1 MQGFFFVFMTDI
13 RRIIK
18 ERILILD
25 GAMGTM
31 LQKYGFGE
39 KEFRG
44 ELFKDHPGELRGNLD
59 LLSLTQP
66 KAIEEIH
73 RSYLEAGADIIE
85 TNTFSSTT
93 IAMAD
98 YNLESMVYRLN
109 FESASIARKTADEY
123 TRRDPSK
130 PRFVAGSMGPT
141 NKTASISPDVNNP
154 GFRAVDFETLRTA
167 YKQQAEALIDGGVDL
182 LLVETVFDTLNAKAA
197 LFAIEQIKEE
207 RGLDIPVMLSG
218 TITDNSGRTLSGQT
232 VEAFLISVSHF
243 PLFSIG
249 LNCALGADQL
259 RTYIKRLS
267 VATDFNISAHPNA
280 GLPNPFGE
288 YDESP
293 QMMRDVIN
301 TYLEEGL
308 INIVGGCCGTTPE
321 HIRVIAELASQYKPR
336 KSPRNTESDRH
347 LKLSGLESLVVT
359 KETNFV
365 NVGERTNVAG
375 SRKFLRLVKE
385 GKYGEAVEIA
395 RAQVEGGA
403 QIIDVNMDDGLLDGV
418 NAMTEFLNMIASEPD
433 IAKVPVMID
442 SSKWEII
449 EAGLRVLQGKGIV
462 NSISL
467 KEGED
472 AFIHHAGMIRKYGAA
487 VIVMAFDEKGQ
498 ADTFER
504 RIEICRRSY
513 EILVN
518 RVGFPPEDIIF
529 DSNIFPVATG
539 LEEHRKNAVNFFK
552 AAAWIRKNLPFS
564 GISGGVSNVSFS
576 FRGNDTVR
584 EAMHTAFLYHAIH
597 NGMTMGIV
605 NPEMLGIYDDIEKE
619 LLEHVEDVLLDRRDD
634 ATERLLAYAE
644 NIDGTRKTEDKS
656 NPEWRAASLQERI
669 THSLVKGV
677 DEFVELDMEEARNQ
691 VDNPVEVIENYL
703 MTGMD
708 VVGDLF
714 GSGKMFLPQVVK
726 SARVMKRAVAYLL
739 PYIMERGG
747 KEELSRKSSGK
758 IILATVKGD
767 IHDIGKN
774 IVSVVLSCN
783 NFEIVDLGVMVPAEK
798 IIQTAIEEG
807 ADIIGLSGL
816 ITPSLTEMVN
826 VVEEL
831 QRRGLDIP
839 VMVGGATTSK
849 MHTAV
854 KIAPA
859 YSGTAVHVNDASRA
873 VTVAGSIL
881 QRDSKDEYSRGI
893 KEEYEKIRDEFLN
906 SGRESRMLTI
916 DQARANRLSLDW
928 GSYNPPVPVVASVN
942 VIEQP
947 VEELIEYI
955 DWNPFF
961 NLWNIKGS
969 YPDIL
974 KDPHAGKQASILLN
988 DAKAMLQRI
997 VEKKW
1002 LTARGVF
1009 GIFPANTADND
1020 VIEMYGPHSEVIAH
1034 FPTLRQLT
1042 RKTKSGPNLA
1052 LSDYIAPKE
1061 SGKRDY
1067 LGMFCV
1073 SAGFGADQQ
1082 AEYFK
1087 SQLDDYSSIMLKALA
1102 DRLAEAFA
1110 EYLHMRVRKDFWG
1123 YSPDERLTM
1132 EEIIAAEYRG
1142 IRPAPGYPACPE
1154 HKDKKTIWR
1163 VLDVE
1168 KNIGAKLTDNYA
1180 MWPAATVSGF
1190 YFSHPDAKYFGVG
1203 IKNF

>member
-1 MQGFFFVFMTDI
+1 MKDI
-13 RRIIK
+13 RQIIK

-31 LQKYGFGE
+31 LQKYGFSE

-44 ELFKDHPGELRGNLD
+44 ELFKDNPGELKGNLD

-98 YNLESMVYRLN
+98 YNLENLVYRLN
-109 FESASIARKTADEY
+109 FESASLARKTADEY
-123 TRRDPSK
+123 TQRDPSK

-154 GFRAVDFETLRTA
+154 GFRAVDFEDLRIA
-167 YKQQAEALIDGGVDL
+167 YKQQAEALLDGGVDI

-207 RGLDIPVMLSG
+207 RGFDIPVMLSG

-267 VATDFNISAHPNA
+267 VATGFNISVHPNA

-288 YDESP
+288 YDQSP
-293 QMMRDVIN
+293 QMMRDIIHS
-301 TYLEEGL
+301 YLEEGL
-308 INIVGGCCGTTPE
+308 INIVGGCCGTTPD
-321 HIRVIAELASQYKPR
+321 HIREIAELARQYPPR
-336 KSPRNTESDRH
+336 KTPHLSDKERH

-385 GKYGEAVEIA
+385 GKYSEAVEIA
-395 RAQVEGGA
+395 RAQVDGGA

-418 NAMTEFLNMIASEPD
+418 NAMTDFLNMIASEPD

-449 EAGLRVLQGKGIV
+449 EAGLRTLQGKGIV

-504 RIEICRRSY
+504 RIEICGRSY
-513 EILVN
+513 DILVN
-518 RVGFPPEDIIF
+518 KVGFPPEDIIF

-539 LEEHRKNAVNFFK
+539 LDEHRKNAVNFFK
-552 AAAWIRKNLPFS
+552 TAAWIKNNLPCS
-564 GISGGVSNVSFS
+564 GVSGGVSNVSFS

-605 NPEMLGIYDDIEKE
+605 NPEMLGIYDDIDKE
-619 LLEHVEDVLLDRRDD
+619 LLEHVEDVLLDRRED
-634 ATERLLAYAE
+634 ATERLLAFAE
-644 NIDGTRKTEDKS
+644 NIGGNKRIEDKS
-656 NPEWRAASLQERI
+656 NPEWRTASLQERI

-677 DEFVELDMEEARNQ
+677 DEYVEIDMEEARNL

-703 MTGMD
+703 MAGMD

-739 PYIMERGG
+739 PYIMEKGG
-747 KEELSRKSSGK
+747 EDELSRKSSGK

-798 IIQTAIEEG
+798 IIQTAIDEG

-854 KIAPA
+854 KIAPV
-859 YSGTAVHVNDASRA
+859 YSGKAVHVNDASRA

-881 QRDSKDEYSRGI
+881 QKETNEEYFRTI
-893 KEEYEKIRDEFLN
+893 KEEYGKIRNEFLN
-906 SGRESRMLTI
+906 SGRDSRMLTI
-916 DQARANRLSLDW
+916 DQARANRLVLDW
-928 GSYNPPVPVVASVN
+928 SSYNPPVPAMTSVD

-947 VEELIEYI
+947 IEKLIEYI

-961 NLWNIKGS
+961 SLWNIKGN
-969 YPDIL
+969 YPDLL
-974 KDPHAGKQASILLN
+974 KDLNTGKQASILLN
-988 DAKAMLQRI
+988 DAKAMLKDVI
-997 VEKKW
+997 ENKW
-1002 LTARGVF
+1002 LTARGVV
-1009 GIFPANTADND
+1009 GIFPANTSDND
-1020 VIEMYGPHSEVIAH
+1020 VIEIYGTHNEVIAH

-1042 RKTKSGPNLA
+1042 RKTKSGPNLS
-1052 LSDYIAPKE
+1052 LSDYIAPRE

-1067 LGMFCV
+1067 IGMFCV

-1082 AEYFK
+1082 AESFK
-1087 SQLDDYSSIMLKALA
+1087 AQLDDYSSIMLKALA

-1110 EYLHMRVRKDFWG
+1110 EYLHVRVRKEFWG
-1123 YSPDERLTM
+1123 YSPEENLTM
-1132 EEIIAAEYRG
+1132 EEIIAGKYRG

-1163 VLDVE
+1163 LLDVE

-1190 YFSHPDAKYFGVG
+1190 YFSHPDTKYFGVG

>member
-1 MQGFFFVFMTDI
+1 MQRFFFVFMKDI
-13 RRIIK
+13 RHIIK

-39 KEFRG
+39 NEFRG

-66 KAIEEIH
+66 KAIVEIH

-98 YNLESMVYRLN
+98 YNLESLVYRLN
-109 FESASIARKTADEY
+109 FESATLARKTADEY
-123 TRRDPSK
+123 TRKNPSK

-154 GFRAVDFETLRTA
+154 GFRAVDFDALRAA

-259 RTYIKRLS
+259 RTYIRRLS

-288 YDESP
+288 YDQSP
-293 QMMRDVIN
+293 QMMGDIIKS
-301 TYLEEGL
+301 YLEEGL

-321 HIRVIAELASQYKPR
+321 HIKVIAELASQYKPR
-336 KSPRNTESDRH
+336 KSAQNPDRERH

-395 RAQVEGGA
+395 RAQVVGGA

-449 EAGLRVLQGKGIV
+449 EAGLKVLQGKGIV

-504 RIEICRRSY
+504 RIEICGRSY
-513 EILVN
+513 DILVN
-518 RVGFPPEDIIF
+518 KVGFPPEDIIF

-605 NPEMLGIYDDIEKE
+605 NPEMLGIYDDIDKE

-634 ATERLLAYAE
+634 ATERLLAFAE
-644 NIDGTRKTEDKS
+644 NVEGGKRGDDKL
-656 NPEWRAASLQERI
+656 NPEWRTGSLQERI

-677 DEFVELDMEEARNQ
+677 DEFVEADMEEARNL

-726 SARVMKRAVAYLL
+726 SARVMKRAVACLL

-747 KEELSRKSSGK
+747 KDELSRKRSGK

-783 NFEIVDLGVMVPAEK
+783 NFEIVDLGVMVSAEK
-798 IIQTAIEEG
+798 IIQTAIEED

-831 QRRGLDIP
+831 QRRALNIP

-873 VTVAGSIL
+873 VTVAGAIL
-881 QRDSKDEYSRGI
+881 QRDTKEEYSISI
-893 KEEYEKIRDEFLN
+893 KEEYDKIRDEFLN
-906 SGRESRMLTI
+906 SGRESRMLNI
-916 DQARANRLSLDW
+916 DQARANRLLLDW
-928 GSYNPPVPVVASVN
+928 SSYNPPVPAVRSVT

-947 VEELIEYI
+947 IDELIEYI

-961 NLWNIKGS
+961 NLWNIKGN
-969 YPDIL
+969 YPDLL
-974 KDPHAGKQASILLN
+974 KDPHTGKQASILLN
-988 DAKAMLQRI
+988 DAKAMLREI
-997 VEKKW
+997 EEHKW
-1002 LTARGVF
+1002 LTARGVL
-1009 GIFPANTADND
+1009 GIFPANAADND
-1020 VIEMYGPHSEVIAH
+1020 IIEIYGTHNEIIAH

-1042 RKTKSGPNLA
+1042 RKTKSGPNLS

-1082 AEYFK
+1082 AESFK
-1087 SQLDDYSSIMLKALA
+1087 IQLDDYSSILLKALA

-1110 EYLHMRVRKDFWG
+1110 EYLHLKVRKEFWG
-1123 YSPDERLTM
+1123 YSPEERLTM
-1132 EEIIAAEYRG
+1132 DEIIAAKYRG

>member
-1 MQGFFFVFMTDI
+1 MKDI
-13 RRIIK
+13 RQIIK

-31 LQKYGFGE
+31 LQKYGFSE

-44 ELFKDHPGELRGNLD
+44 ELFKDNPGELKGNLD

-98 YNLESMVYRLN
+98 YNLENLVYRLN
-109 FESASIARKTADEY
+109 FESASLARKTADEY
-123 TRRDPSK
+123 TQRDPSK

-154 GFRAVDFETLRTA
+154 GFRAVDFEDLRIA
-167 YKQQAEALIDGGVDL
+167 YKQQAEALLDGGVDI

-207 RGLDIPVMLSG
+207 RGFDIPVMLSG

-267 VATDFNISAHPNA
+267 VAAGFNISVHPNA

-288 YDESP
+288 YDQSP
-293 QMMRDVIN
+293 QMMRDIIHS
-301 TYLEEGL
+301 YLEEGL
-308 INIVGGCCGTTPE
+308 INIVGGCCGTTPD
-321 HIRVIAELASQYKPR
+321 HIREIAELARQYPPR
-336 KSPRNTESDRH
+336 KTPHLSDKERH

-385 GKYGEAVEIA
+385 GKYSEAVEIA
-395 RAQVEGGA
+395 RAQVDGGA

-418 NAMTEFLNMIASEPD
+418 NAMTDFLNMIASEPD

-449 EAGLRVLQGKGIV
+449 EAGLRTLQGKGIV

-504 RIEICRRSY
+504 RIEICGRSY
-513 EILVN
+513 DILVN
-518 RVGFPPEDIIF
+518 KVGFPPEDIIF

-539 LEEHRKNAVNFFK
+539 LDEHRKNAVNFFK
-552 AAAWIRKNLPFS
+552 TAAWIKNNLPYS
-564 GISGGVSNVSFS
+564 GVSGGVSNVSFS

-584 EAMHTAFLYHAIH
+584 ESMHTAFLYHAIH

-605 NPEMLGIYDDIEKE
+605 NPEMLGIYDDIDKE
-619 LLEHVEDVLLDRRDD
+619 LLEHVEDVLLDRRED
-634 ATERLLAYAE
+634 ATERLLAFAE
-644 NIDGTRKTEDKS
+644 NIGGNKRIEDKS
-656 NPEWRAASLQERI
+656 NPEWRTASLQERI

-677 DEFVELDMEEARNQ
+677 DEYVEIDMEEARNL

-703 MTGMD
+703 MAGMD

-739 PYIMERGG
+739 PYIMEKGG
-747 KEELSRKSSGK
+747 EDELSRKSSGK

-798 IIQTAIEEG
+798 IIQTAIDEG

-854 KIAPA
+854 KIAPV
-859 YSGTAVHVNDASRA
+859 YSGKAVHVNDASRA

-881 QRDSKDEYSRGI
+881 QKETNEEYFRTI
-893 KEEYEKIRDEFLN
+893 KEEYGKIRNEFLN
-906 SGRESRMLTI
+906 SGRDSRMLTI
-916 DQARANRLSLDW
+916 DQARANRLVLDW
-928 GSYNPPVPVVASVN
+928 SSYNPPVPAMTSVD

-947 VEELIEYI
+947 IEKLIEYI

-961 NLWNIKGS
+961 SLWNIKGN
-969 YPDIL
+969 YPDLL
-974 KDPHAGKQASILLN
+974 KDLNTGKQASILLN
-988 DAKAMLQRI
+988 DAKAMLKDVI
-997 VEKKW
+997 ENKW
-1002 LTARGVF
+1002 LTSRGVV
-1009 GIFPANTADND
+1009 GIFPANTSDND
-1020 VIEMYGPHSEVIAH
+1020 VIEIYGTHNEVIAH

-1042 RKTKSGPNLA
+1042 RKTKSGPNLS
-1052 LSDYIAPKE
+1052 LSDYIAPRE

-1067 LGMFCV
+1067 IGMFCV

-1082 AEYFK
+1082 AESFK
-1087 SQLDDYSSIMLKALA
+1087 AQLDDYSSIMLKALA

-1110 EYLHMRVRKDFWG
+1110 EYLHVRVRKEFWG
-1123 YSPDERLTM
+1123 YSPEENLTM
-1132 EEIIAAEYRG
+1132 EEIIAGKYRG

-1163 VLDVE
+1163 LLDVE

-1190 YFSHPDAKYFGVG
+1190 YFSHPDTKYFGVG

>member
-1 MQGFFFVFMTDI
+1 MQRFFFVFMKDI
-13 RRIIK
+13 RHIIK

-31 LQKYGFGE
+31 LQKYEFGE

-44 ELFKDHPGELRGNLD
+44 ELFKDHSGELKGNLD

-98 YNLESMVYRLN
+98 YNLESLVYRLN
-109 FESASIARKTADEY
+109 FESACLARKTADEY

-154 GFRAVDFETLRTA
+154 GFRAVDFETLRAA

-207 RGLDIPVMLSG
+207 RGSDIPVMLSG

-259 RTYIKRLS
+259 RTYIRRLS

-288 YDESP
+288 YDQSP
-293 QMMRDVIN
+293 QMMRDILQS
-301 TYLEEGL
+301 YLEEGL

-321 HIRVIAELASQYKPR
+321 HIKAIAELASKYKPR
-336 KSPRNTESDRH
+336 KSAQNTEKERH

-449 EAGLRVLQGKGIV
+449 EAGLKVLQGKGIV

-504 RIEICRRSY
+504 RIEICGRSY

-518 RVGFPPEDIIF
+518 KVGFPPEDIIF

-584 EAMHTAFLYHAIH
+584 EAMHTAFLYHAIR

-619 LLEHVEDVLLDRRDD
+619 LLEQVEDVLLDRRDD

-644 NIDGTRKTEDKS
+644 NIDGTRRTEDKT
-656 NPEWRAASLQERI
+656 NPEWRTGSLQERV

-677 DEFVELDMEEARNQ
+677 DEFVEADMEEARNL

-726 SARVMKRAVAYLL
+726 SARVMKRAVACLL

-747 KEELSRKSSGK
+747 KDELSRKSSGK

-881 QRDSKDEYSRGI
+881 QRDTKEEYSRGI

-906 SGRESRMLTI
+906 SGREARMLTI
-916 DQARANRLSLDW
+916 DQARENRLSLDW
-928 GSYNPPVPVVASVN
+928 SSYNPPVPAVRSVT

-961 NLWNIKGS
+961 NLWNIKGN
-969 YPDIL
+969 YPGLLI
-974 KDPHAGKQASILLN
+974 DPHTGKQASILLN
-988 DAKAMLQRI
+988 DAKAMLREI
-997 VEKKW
+997 VEHKW
-1002 LTARGVF
+1002 LTARGVL

-1132 EEIIAAEYRG
+1132 EEIIAAKYRG

-1154 HKDKKTIWR
+1154 HKDKKKICR
-1163 VLDVE
+1163 VLDV
-1168 KNIGAKLTDNYA
+1168 
-1180 MWPAATVSGF
+1180 
-1190 YFSHPDAKYFGVG
+1190 
-1203 IKNF
+1203 